1 MWRKG
6 FNKEDCLPRGFMLSL
21 GNFPN
26 RILAKFFLSFL
37 AKKGKNTHTHT
48 WPNKVGLSSESTV
61 NSICTTGHS
70 RGSFLSTLC
79 SPVIRSFLRLTV
91 RWRDGLLA
99 GRTQGPIHSKPQSQS
114 TSGIQKKKE
123 VKDFET
129 WQSPKKILETGN
141 ESLSQK
147 LMQEQRNL

>member
-48 WPNKVGLSSESTV
+48 EEKHGLTKLAYLQKV
-61 NSICTTGHS
+61 
-70 RGSFLSTLC
+70 
-79 SPVIRSFLRLTV
+79 
-91 RWRDGLLA
+91 
-99 GRTQGPIHSKPQSQS
+99 Q
-114 TSGIQKKKE
+114 
-123 VKDFET
+123 
-129 WQSPKKILETGN
+129 
-141 ESLSQK
+141 
-147 LMQEQRNL
+147 